1 MLGSSR
7 KLGGSA
13 QHLVAGNEKRICRL
27 SPHAIERRSK
37 TLSKQ
42 KVISVIVRGAKKV
55 CNFIMLFANAVFN
68 VFTVVFDVT
77 NYV

>member
-1 MLGSSR
+1 MI
-7 KLGGSA
+7 
-13 QHLVAGNEKRICRL
+13 AGNEKRSCRL